1 MEEFCSS
8 RKFQI
13 DGGGNVVNK
22 VRGINPSGGTNFSSG
37 FRLAFETLKASV
49 SAERSSGCHKAI
61 LFLTDGEMQDNRS
74 SLFSLITSEMEKY
87 SKDDRPVLFTYSF
100 GSTADKTVPKDLACQ
115 FDGIWAS
122 VDDGGDLSKSMG
134 AYYKYFAYGLSGEE
148 NDDFVAWVAPYE
160 YSTTGE
166 LGTTASAPVYDRS
179 VTPPVL
185 AGVVGIDFSFA
196 AMERALGEEGE
207 RARNDILSN
216 IVERSAASCPR
227 LDLTKCQ
234 LQSLREFGSGDE
246 TNDATLCKGITDE
259 DGFLCETKP
268 LKSRLCGDIIND
280 NNAKVY
286 PEDIWNNR
294 LNQGRTYE
302 EKVY

>member
-1 MEEFCSS
+1 M
-8 RKFQI
+8 
-13 DGGGNVVNK
+13 V
-22 VRGINPSGGTNFSSG
+22 
-37 FRLAFETLKASV
+37 
-49 SAERSSGCHKAI
+49 
-61 LFLTDGEMQDNRS
+61 
-74 SLFSLITSEMEKY
+74 
-87 SKDDRPVLFTYSF
+87 
-100 GSTADKTVPKDLACQ
+100 
-115 FDGIWAS
+115 
-122 VDDGGDLSKSMG
+122 G
-134 AYYKYFAYGLSGEE
+134 A
-148 NDDFVAWVAPYE
+148 
-160 YSTTGE
+160 
-166 LGTTASAPVYDRS
+166 
-179 VTPPVL
+179 
-185 AGVVGIDFSFA
+185 DFSFA
-196 AMERALGEEGE
+196 AMERALGEESE